1 MSSRIRSS
9 GRRPATFEQTRL
21 SRALQVALMAGLLVG
36 VSGVANA
43 RPDKPWREGRILV
56 KPKAGLPEAEFDR
69 ILKRRQPQARTTE
82 TVGYVGPDGRFGN
95 RALHIVEVNPASE
108 EALVQALSQD
118 PNIEFAELDRAIP
131 PAATTPNDTRYG
143 AQWHLPKIQ
152 APASWDGSKG
162 DGIVIAVLDTG
173 VDGTHP
179 DLSGKLLPGWNAV
192 DGGYDTADINGH
204 GTAVAGTAAAQTD
217 NTTGVAGVAWNA
229 RILPVRITNSSDGY
243 AYWSDI
249 ARGLQWAADNG
260 ADVANISYGV
270 SNSATVANAAQYMR
284 SKNGLVVVAAGNDG
298 IDTAYADNP
307 YMITVSAT
315 DSSDAKASWSNY
327 GAFIDVAAPGVS
339 ILTTSRG
346 GSYGNWSGTSFASP
360 VTAGVVAEIMGANP
374 SLSPDQVERIL
385 KDSADKVAGAIHP
398 YYGHGRVNVGAA
410 VAMGV
415 SSVAVD
421 DRAPSANLF
430 SPVGGSTV
438 SGLVQVEVNASDN
451 VGVTEVSLYAN
462 GSLVGTDTAAPYQF
476 SWDSKSVADGAV
488 TLSAIALDA
497 AGNRGASGN
506 VGVTVKNTATGD
518 LLAPSVSIGTPTD
531 GSTVSGVVTVGVSA
545 QDDVGVAKVEL
556 YIDGK
561 LVRSATSATLSYKWS
576 TARVSRGPHTIAAV
590 ATDGSGKKST
600 RSITVYRR

>member
-1 MSSRIRSS
+1 MADMKINPDEIKEKLEPV
-9 GRRPATFEQTRL
+9 GDA
-21 SRALQVALMAGLLVG
+21 VA
-36 VSGVANA
+36 
-43 RPDKPWREGRILV
+43 
-56 KPKAGLPEAEFDR
+56 KAGSAIAKKAEPAVKAVGD
-69 ILKRRQPQARTTE
+69 KARE
-82 TVGYVGPDGRFGN
+82 
-95 RALHIVEVNPASE
+95 I
-108 EALVQALSQD
+108 
-118 PNIEFAELDRAIP
+118 
-131 PAATTPNDTRYG
+131 
-143 AQWHLPKIQ
+143 
-152 APASWDGSKG
+152 
-162 DGIVIAVLDTG
+162 
-173 VDGTHP
+173 
-179 DLSGKLLPGWNAV
+179 GK
-192 DGGYDTADINGH
+192 
-204 GTAVAGTAAAQTD
+204 
-217 NTTGVAGVAWNA
+217 
-229 RILPVRITNSSDGY
+229 
-243 AYWSDI
+243 
-249 ARGLQWAADNG
+249 
-260 ADVANISYGV
+260 
-270 SNSATVANAAQYMR
+270 
-284 SKNGLVVVAAGNDG
+284 AAGEK
-298 IDTAYADNP
+298 
-307 YMITVSAT
+307 
-315 DSSDAKASWSNY
+315 AKE
-327 GAFIDVAAPGVS
+327 
-339 ILTTSRG
+339 
-346 GSYGNWSGTSFASP
+346 
-360 VTAGVVAEIMGANP
+360 AGVVAEIMGANP